1 MNEEI
6 LNKLYNNATQHFSMP
21 NFETFKV
28 DMQDKDKAL
37 KFRESMALH
46 YTIPEPDIFLND
58 IGFSSD
64 VKKKDT
70 TEDTVSPSEDGLLEQ
85 PTITQPTEEIS
96 VVDDTTEVPI
106 TDSLTQTTQI
116 SEPTP
121 EGGIKPELIA
131 KTEEYVVPELN
142 YKYGDQG
149 FVFEEAD
156 AFGDEM
162 VVRAANGNTI
172 NVELDV
178 FLGDKAAEAKKLNDF
193 IEANKVES
201 QRLKSMEQGYEADK
215 IKFDSQKQ
223 IDSTISELNTRA
235 DEFNKKIQTYLKSKS
250 ALDEERDAIEAMSV
264 EQKAAQSDYIKQYN
278 ERYKQLNKELQDL
291 AKEEEGFKNR
301 QVRLNQA
308 IGEYNEMKA
317 EQGSW
322 SGGIWNKLTGGIS
335 RITSGTVSYLT
346 EAAINAAP
354 FAGMKPDSYRQEF
367 ARIAREK
374 GLEVPE
380 NINEM
385 SEEELRNY
393 YSDIAKVED
402 VKLFPGTSLMVGQ
415 DGQTT
420 TKDVTF
426 GELIKEKIYDDRI
439 KEQKK
444 SMLPDIRTGLTELIG
459 DKDTTEQWALAK
471 QEGFWGGAI
480 LGLAES
486 IPAMVAGFGGNW
498 AKATADM
505 MMLTSDFLDEEMSG
519 PEFDDVTEKEKLAF
533 KLPVAIVS
541 AVLETYGVRNVVQN
555 SGLRNSILL
564 RILRKPKKDLS
575 GVPFQQVVK
584 NEVDSMLGKG
594 LLSIT
599 GAGLVEFE
607 TGAAQQAVEITA
619 KEVFNGIKEKE
630 LFQTPESFS
639 QGLAEVLRSGA
650 QEAVGGFIMGVP
662 GALSSAIQQKD
673 FTTIDNSLYEMFKTI
688 RNDQE
693 YRKGFVQDIKEKI
706 NRGEITKEEGQRQL
720 NNYETAVALSNEIPT
735 DATVEQEKA
744 LMGPLLRKKEL
755 LQEIEGKDPTLVEK
769 QKEELSQIDK
779 TMRSI
784 LKTKVET
791 KVKEEGEVEEK
802 PSPLKTKIEKEQ
814 AVDIESFFGDEVEE
828 TTETVTDNLS
838 INRSKKTKTKTAKVL
853 NTESVL
859 IKIAQRGAK
868 AVSKILPKTR
878 IILHETTEEFEK
890 FAAPGRGEYDPNA
903 DVIHVNLENA
913 LVTTVP
919 HEIFHAVFL
928 NKVKTD
934 PAAAQLAETMMKSV
948 RKALPATSELAK
960 RIDTFAES
968 YTDVAELQ
976 NEERLAELIGILS
989 SEYKTLSKPNKN
1001 KVVKFIENLAR
1012 QIGVD
1017 LKISEF
1023 TKTDEDVIDLL
1034 NTLAGKVA
1042 TGEELVEGD
1051 VQTLE
1056 ELDTEQEQG
1065 SGGQVGTFNI
1075 SPGARQQRKAPGIE
1089 TDTRGYASLIQ
1100 DRDLKDFQGQ
1110 NFVTNMYDF
1119 TSAGPTEIAPGII
1132 LQLDGGKSY
1141 VPMMMERQGLK
1152 LGDKSN
1158 LAAFNSKENAESF
1171 ARNAQGSGSSLF
1183 APHVGTKEGSWQFQ
1197 QNLLEQLTDAALNN
1211 NILTNKELINTFNE
1225 GLKSKDGIKAFNI
1238 FKKKLGK
1245 DIKNLNSFIDNPT
1258 SLIEL
1263 LDINNNYSPDLR
1275 KILNDKLSANKKYQ
1289 ERIGVKNK
1297 LDFVNKFEDP
1307 LNKGSQGGDLV
1318 GLIEFDNNTFEI
1330 SKPKKGDVDYHP
1342 SFAYTIKANI
1352 NGIYQPTDF
1361 YQSNNATETYA
1372 KYNKKGKT
1380 VSEKAKVGEEKF
1392 RTSNVSSSAG
1402 AIPKVGTVTPI
1413 KRKRQQRATEEYI
1426 SEGRDAGFKDTVI
1439 VDYLSRVRKVPMKE
1453 IKSAMEIV
1461 SEGLGALPSS
1471 FKNIQGG
1478 AKSGLKLFKKIDK
1491 LVQKEK
1497 KKKKPL
1503 ADSQILEKAI
1513 EYMQRQ
1519 PEYKNEADT
1528 YKVRGE
1534 TRARKGLST
1543 QQMLMEIDLQKTLG
1557 MRPTQDMSRKLG
1569 IARAAVK
1576 QRIKG
1581 IRDVQKVKTELKN
1594 FMRKALPARILLS
1607 RDAQRMF
1614 RYIERVTPDFMQSTQ
1629 AQGAKI
1635 DNVFKE
1641 ITDFVAEENNK
1652 LLERDI
1658 ENILNGKYE
1667 KTVNNR
1673 RVAQKI
1679 DADTKA
1685 RIDSIKKMLP
1695 SSNLTPEEINE
1706 VQEKLNQEFN
1716 KLNDEITGQENPSN
1730 KTLDRMADLQ
1740 IAISYSS
1747 AMVQSNTDPIKTQTL
1762 DDVYSQLQSLI
1773 EIGSSNLKEQLKESA
1788 KKYRAQ
1794 MAAMYYD
1801 ITGIKLDPQD
1811 ENFRDKLEELENIRV
1826 DEKTEKENENRIKS
1840 AIKNTFKSIENT
1852 VFGTA
1857 EALTGLMDR
1866 ISSLPG
1872 EMMGGISQELVTER
1886 INESSIKYKKRMMAF
1901 DTMLQD
1907 KLKEY
1912 YGKNWKNKSK
1922 EFRNSAKTYKITEG
1936 RGRYNKLTQ
1945 DQMYYLYNQ
1954 YKDPATHP
1962 AFKNMFGKDYK
1973 NAMENLTKQ
1982 LKPEVKAFADWQVEE
1997 FFPAVYDYYNKTYKE
2012 IYRTNMPQNQNYAGR
2027 IYRLDVTPEPLSL
2040 LGDTSTFNTQ
2050 VSAASTLVRSNPA
2063 LKIEPANGTDALV
2076 GYVRDMEYFAA
2087 YGVELRDIQKLFG
2100 NGFIKSAIKTIH
2112 GDKVFGYIENM
2123 INKVA
2128 GKGIQL
2134 SIADRIVNKMTTL
2147 FVLARIGL
2155 SPLITIKQLTSAVTY
2170 SNDIGIINW
2179 LKYSAKNLTQLK
2191 KVFKEISDNSVYMQD
2206 RGSRSILNQ
2215 IESYAN
2221 TKSPLAQDW
2230 IPSRATDF
2238 LSDVIMYSTRLGDRG
2253 AIYLGGSANYSYYK
2267 DQFKKKNPGA
2277 SEQQAI
2283 DYAIKMFERD
2293 TKETQQSSDL
2303 QDKDLLQNS
2312 GAFYRAFNMFLTTP
2326 KQYLRKE
2333 ISASRN
2339 LLRKIKARDLK
2350 AGKGTFIEN
2359 ARQLLMYHVFMPVFF
2374 QWVSSGFPM
2383 PWNDWEDEDTA
2394 DMGRAL
2400 LLGNLNALFLIG
2412 EVITQ
2417 TADFVQDKPWYKETS
2432 SVPALTVWTN
2442 LLVKW
2447 DEYDK
2452 AKSAS
2457 QKQKKLTEFCVELAM
2472 FTGLPAK
2479 NIQKMA
2485 ENYPKLLES
2494 EDFGEFMLRLLNYS
2508 KYQIEGRPKKQG
2520 AKKKPMSMTEMK
2532 KFYPEM
2538 YEMIKEIE
2546 DPELKQ
2552 LEKDIREL
2560 EKEMLES
2567 MYE

>member
-1 MNEEI
+1 MDQEV
-6 LNKLYNNATQHFSMP
+6 LQDLYNRAVSKGYSKSIEEFSI
-21 NFETFKV
+21 
-28 DMQDKDKAL
+28 L
-37 KFRESMALH
+37 
-46 YTIPEPDIFLND
+46 I
-58 IGFSSD
+58 SSD
-64 VKKKDT
+64 QEVLEDNYNYVRQQGYQKPIEDFQFLVGVKKKDT
-70 TEDTVSPSEDGLLEQ
+70 PEDTVLPSEDGLLVQ
-85 PTITQPTEEIS
+85 PTLTPQPEPAPQEVS
-96 VVDDTTEVPI
+96 VVDDTTV
-106 TDSLTQTTQI
+106 I
-116 SEPTP
+116 SGREERGDTLNVVEPTP

-201 QRLKSMEQGYEADK
+201 QRLKSMEKGYEADK

-250 ALDEERDAIEAMSV
+250 ALDEERDAIDSMSV
-264 EQKAAQSDYIKQYN
+264 EQKAAQSDYINQYN
-278 ERYKQLNKELQDL
+278 ERYKQLNKELQGL

-301 QVRLNQA
+301 EVRLNQA
-308 IGEYNEMKA
+308 IGEYSEMKA

-322 SGGIWNKLTGGIS
+322 SGGIWNAINKGTS
-335 RITSGTVSYLT
+335 RIASGMTAYT
-346 EAAINAAP
+346 IEAAVLSDEFAA
-354 FAGMKPDSYRQEF
+354 MKPDSYRQEF

-385 SEEELRNY
+385 SKEELRNY

-402 VKLFPGTSLMVGQ
+402 VKLFPGTALMA
-415 DGQTT
+415 GQTGQT
-420 TKDVTF
+420 IRKDVTF
-426 GELIKEKIYDDRI
+426 GELIEEKIYDDRI
-439 KEQKK
+439 KEQKELL
-444 SMLPDIRTGLTELIG
+444 LPDIRKGLTELIG

-498 AKATADM
+498 AKATSDM

-688 RNDQE
+688 RNDQG
-693 YRKGFVQDIKEKI
+693 YRKGFVQDIKNKI
-706 NRGEITKEEGQRQL
+706 NSGELTKEEGEKQIAD
-720 NNYETAVALSNEIPT
+720 YEEATALSNQIPVNT
-735 DATVEQEKA
+735 PVEQEKV
-744 LMGPLLRKKEL
+744 LMGLLLRKKEL
-755 LQEIEGKDPTLVEK
+755 TEEVEGKDPVLVEK
-769 QKEELSQIDK
+769 QKQEIDEINNQI
-779 TMRSI
+779 RAI
-784 LKTKVET
+784 LETTTKET
-791 KVKEEGEVEEK
+791 IKEEGEVEEK
-802 PSPLKTKIEKEQ
+802 PSSLKTKVEKEQ

-853 NTESVL
+853 DTESAL

-1056 ELDTEQEQG
+1056 ELDNGTNPIG
-1065 SGGQVGTFNI
+1065 S
-1075 SPGARQQRKAPGIE
+1075 
-1089 TDTRGYASLIQ
+1089 
-1100 DRDLKDFQGQ
+1100 
-1110 NFVTNMYDF
+1110 
-1119 TSAGPTEIAPGII
+1119 PTEIRIPSPRQ
-1132 LQLDGGKSY
+1132 QLDFKESYTLSLITPDKSIDLISLIEEIKSKDQKVWFWVADQLGSGIY
-1141 VPMMMERQGLK
+1141 NGVTLDAGPSFPYGNIKVNEDAIWATGIPEKDIQNKLKDADYIFIMSGSPQQSKLFNKKVYDVFTKK
-1152 LGDKSN
+1152 LGDYSTFKQQALETKPTKALREVLEAHDTWES
-1158 LAAFNSKENAESF
+1158 LRKDSSVDRAANAKKGIKGKIGTGRKKFLQALILTEKTKTTAFHKLIQSLDGYVSVEELRDGFYKENDFKQNDIMLVLKPTGYSLESNHSTYDKEILGEVIGVPDVKVDAF
-1171 ARNAQGSGSSLF
+1171 DVMPQEIADKYAGKPRTELSQAIAPFGSG
-1183 APHVGTKEGSWQFQ
+1183 
-1197 QNLLEQLTDAALNN
+1197 
-1211 NILTNKELINTFNE
+1211 I
-1225 GLKSKDGIKAFNI
+1225 
-1238 FKKKLGK
+1238 
-1245 DIKNLNSFIDNPT
+1245 
-1258 SLIEL
+1258 
-1263 LDINNNYSPDLR
+1263 R
-1275 KILNDKLSANKKYQ
+1275 K
-1289 ERIGVKNK
+1289 
-1297 LDFVNKFEDP
+1297 
-1307 LNKGSQGGDLV
+1307 
-1318 GLIEFDNNTFEI
+1318 
-1330 SKPKKGDVDYHP
+1330 
-1342 SFAYTIKANI
+1342 
-1352 NGIYQPTDF
+1352 
-1361 YQSNNATETYA
+1361 
-1372 KYNKKGKT
+1372 
-1380 VSEKAKVGEEKF
+1380 
-1392 RTSNVSSSAG
+1392 
-1402 AIPKVGTVTPI
+1402 VTPE
-1413 KRKRQQRATEEYI
+1413 RLKRQQRATEEYI
-1426 SEGRDAGFKDTVI
+1426 SEGREAGFKDTVI
-1439 VDYLSRVRKVPMKE
+1439 IDYLSRVRKVPMEE

-1461 SEGLGALPSS
+1461 SEGLGALPAS

-1528 YKVRGE
+1528 YKVSGE

-1607 RDAQRMF
+1607 RDAQKMF

-1629 AQGAKI
+1629 SQGAKI

-1652 LLERDI
+1652 
-1658 ENILNGKYE
+1658 ILNKQIESILKGVYLKVVSN
-1667 KTVNNR
+1667 KVVPR
-1673 RVAQKI
+1673 KI
-1679 DADTKA
+1679 DYKTQEKIEVIKA
-1685 RIDSIKKMLP
+1685 MLP
-1695 SSNLTPEEINE
+1695 AEGMTPEQINE
-1706 VQEKLNQEFN
+1706 VQGKLNEEFN
-1716 KLNDEITGQENPSN
+1716 KLAQEIAGEENPDESI
-1730 KTLDRMADLQ
+1730 LDRMTELQ
-1740 IAISYSS
+1740 IAISYSN
-1747 AMVQSNTDPIKTQTL
+1747 ALVQSNSDPIKTETL
-1762 DDVYSQLQSLI
+1762 DNIYSQLQSLI
-1773 EIGSSNLKEQLKESA
+1773 EIGSSNLKLQIKNQAKE
-1788 KKYRAQ
+1788 YRAQ
-1794 MAAMYYD
+1794 MAAMFYD
-1801 ITGIKLDPQD
+1801 ITGVKLDPED
-1811 ENFRDKLEELENIRV
+1811 KNFKKSLKELENKRYTEIETR
-1826 DEKTEKENENRIKS
+1826 EKQNRIKS
-1840 AIKNTFKSIENT
+1840 AVKNVFRKLENT
-1852 VFGTA
+1852 LFGTA
-1857 EALTGLMDR
+1857 ESLTGLMNR
-1866 ISSLPG
+1866 ISVLPG
-1872 EMMGGISQELVTER
+1872 EMMGGISQTLVTEK
-1886 INESSIKYKKRMMAF
+1886 INASSISYKKRMLAF
-1901 DTMLQD
+1901 DLMFQD

-1912 YGKNWKNKSK
+1912 YGKNWKKKSR
-1922 EFRNSAKTYKITEG
+1922 EFRNSANTYKITEG
-1936 RGRYNKLTQ
+1936 RGRYNNLTQ

-1954 YKDPATHP
+1954 YKDSASHP
-1962 AFKNMFGKDYK
+1962 AFKNMFGEDYIK
-1973 NAMENLTKQ
+1973 IMENLTKQ
-1982 LKPEVKAFADWQVEE
+1982 LKPEVRKFADWQVNEY
-1997 FFPAVYDYYNKTYKE
+1997 FPMVYAHYNEVYKD

-2027 IYRLDVTPEPLSL
+2027 IYRANTTPAPMNI
-2040 LGDTSTFNTQ
+2040 LGNSSTYNTQ
-2050 VSAASTLVRSNPA
+2050 VSAASIMLREDSNAEIQP
-2063 LKIEPANGTDALV
+2063 INGTDALV
-2076 GYVRDMEYFAA
+2076 GYTREMEYFAA
-2087 YGVELRDIQKLFG
+2087 YAREVRDISKLFG
-2100 NGFIKSAIKTIH
+2100 NPTISTAIKQIH
-2112 GDKVFGYIENM
+2112 GQDIHGYITEIIEKISGQGM
-2123 INKVA
+2123 KY
-2128 GKGIQL
+2128 
-2134 SIADRIVNKMTTL
+2134 SIFDGLINKMTTV

-2155 SPLITIKQLTSAVTY
+2155 SPLITIKQLTSALTY
-2170 SNDIGIINW
+2170 SNDIGVGNW
-2179 LKYSAKNLTQLK
+2179 LKYSAKNLPELR
-2191 KVFKEISDNSVYMQD
+2191 KVFKEISDNSVYMRD
-2206 RGSRSILNQ
+2206 RGSKTILSQ
-2215 IESYAN
+2215 IETYAN
-2221 TKSPLAQDW
+2221 TNSPIATDW
-2230 IPSRATDF
+2230 IPDRFTDY
-2238 LSDVIMYSTRLGDRG
+2238 LMNVVMYSTRLGDRG

-2277 SEQQAI
+2277 TEQQAI
-2283 DYAIKMFERD
+2283 DYAIKKFERD

-2303 QDKDLLQNS
+2303 QDKDVTQNS
-2312 GAFYRAFNMFLTTP
+2312 GALARSLNMFMTTP

-2333 ISASRN
+2333 IIASRN
-2339 LLRKIKARDLK
+2339 LYRKAAAWDKK
-2350 AGKGTFIEN
+2350 AGKGTLTEN
-2359 ARQLLMYHVFMPVFF
+2359 FRQLVTYHAFMPMFF
-2374 QWVSSGFPM
+2374 QWVSSGFPIS
-2383 PWNDWEDEDTA
+2383 DWDDEDTS
-2394 DMGRAL
+2394 DMMRAL
-2400 LLGNLNALFLIG
+2400 IVGNLNALFITGDLITTG
-2412 EVITQ
+2412 
-2417 TADFVQDKPWYKETS
+2417 ADYLQGKPWYKETTTLPVFS
-2432 SVPALTVWTN
+2432 TFTN
-2442 LLVKW
+2442 ILFKY
-2447 DEYDK
+2447 DEYNKEKNPLTK
-2452 AKSAS
+2452 AK
-2457 QKQKKLTEFCVELAM
+2457 KLEDFWVEFLM
-2472 FTGLPAK
+2472 ITGLPAK
-2479 NIQKMA
+2479 NLQKFA
-2485 ENYPKLLES
+2485 ENYPKLS
-2494 EDFGEFMLRLLNYS
+2494 QSKDFPEFMLRLLNYS

-2520 AKKKPMSMTEMK
+2520 AKKKSMSMTEMK

-2538 YEMIKEIE
+2538 YEMIKDME

-2552 LEKDIREL
+2552 LEKDMREL

>member
-1 MNEEI
+1 MDQEV
-6 LNKLYNNATQHFSMP
+6 LQDLYNRAVSKGYSKSIEEFSI
-21 NFETFKV
+21 
-28 DMQDKDKAL
+28 L
-37 KFRESMALH
+37 
-46 YTIPEPDIFLND
+46 I
-58 IGFSSD
+58 SSD
-64 VKKKDT
+64 QEVLEDNYNYVRQQGYQKPIEDFQFLVGVKKKDT
-70 TEDTVSPSEDGLLEQ
+70 PEDTVLPSEDGLLVQ
-85 PTITQPTEEIS
+85 PTITPQPEPAPQEVS
-96 VVDDTTEVPI
+96 VVDDTTVI
-106 TDSLTQTTQI
+106 TGREERGDTLNVV
-116 SEPTP
+116 EPTP

-201 QRLKSMEQGYEADK
+201 QRLKSMEKGYEADK

-250 ALDEERDAIEAMSV
+250 ALDEERDAIDSMSV
-264 EQKAAQSDYIKQYN
+264 EQKAAQSDYINQYN
-278 ERYKQLNKELQDL
+278 ERYKQLNKELQGL

-301 QVRLNQA
+301 EVRLNQA
-308 IGEYNEMKA
+308 IGEYSEMKA

-322 SGGIWNKLTGGIS
+322 SGGIWNAINKGTS
-335 RITSGTVSYLT
+335 RIASGMTAYT
-346 EAAINAAP
+346 IEAAVLSDEFAA
-354 FAGMKPDSYRQEF
+354 MKPDSYRQEF

-385 SEEELRNY
+385 SKEELRNY

-402 VKLFPGTSLMVGQ
+402 VKLFPGTALMA
-415 DGQTT
+415 GQTGQT
-420 TKDVTF
+420 IRKDVTF
-426 GELIKEKIYDDRI
+426 GELIEEKIYDDRI
-439 KEQKK
+439 KEQKELL
-444 SMLPDIRTGLTELIG
+444 LPDIRKGLTELIG

-498 AKATADM
+498 AKATSDM

-688 RNDQE
+688 RNDQG
-693 YRKGFVQDIKEKI
+693 YRKGFVQDIKNKI
-706 NRGEITKEEGQRQL
+706 NSGELTKEEGEKQIAD
-720 NNYETAVALSNEIPT
+720 YEEATALSNQIPVNT
-735 DATVEQEKA
+735 PVEQEKV
-744 LMGPLLRKKEL
+744 LMGLLLRKKEL
-755 LQEIEGKDPTLVEK
+755 TEEVEGKDPVLVEK
-769 QKEELSQIDK
+769 QKQEIDEINNQI
-779 TMRSI
+779 RAI
-784 LKTKVET
+784 LETTTKET
-791 KVKEEGEVEEK
+791 IKEEGEVEEK
-802 PSPLKTKIEKEQ
+802 PSSLKTKVEKEQ

-853 NTESVL
+853 DTESAL

-934 PAAAQLAETMMKSV
+934 PAAAQLAETMMRSV

-1056 ELDTEQEQG
+1056 ELDNGTNPIG
-1065 SGGQVGTFNI
+1065 S
-1075 SPGARQQRKAPGIE
+1075 
-1089 TDTRGYASLIQ
+1089 
-1100 DRDLKDFQGQ
+1100 
-1110 NFVTNMYDF
+1110 
-1119 TSAGPTEIAPGII
+1119 PTEIRIPSPRQ
-1132 LQLDGGKSY
+1132 QLDFKESYTLSLITPDKSIDLISLIEEIKSKDQKVWFWVADQLGSGIY
-1141 VPMMMERQGLK
+1141 NGVTLDAGPSFPYGNIKVNEDAIWATGIPEKDIQNKLKDADYIFIMSGSPQQSKLFNKKVYDVFTKK
-1152 LGDKSN
+1152 LGDYSTFKQQALETKPTKALREVLEAHDTWES
-1158 LAAFNSKENAESF
+1158 LRKDSSVDRAANAKKGIKGKIGTGRKKFLQALILTEKTKTTAFHKLIQSLDGYVSVEELRDGFYKENDFKQNDIMLVLKPTGYSLESNHSTYDKEILGEVIGVPDVKVDAF
-1171 ARNAQGSGSSLF
+1171 DVMPQEIADKYAGKPRTELSQAIAPFGSG
-1183 APHVGTKEGSWQFQ
+1183 
-1197 QNLLEQLTDAALNN
+1197 
-1211 NILTNKELINTFNE
+1211 I
-1225 GLKSKDGIKAFNI
+1225 
-1238 FKKKLGK
+1238 
-1245 DIKNLNSFIDNPT
+1245 
-1258 SLIEL
+1258 
-1263 LDINNNYSPDLR
+1263 R
-1275 KILNDKLSANKKYQ
+1275 K
-1289 ERIGVKNK
+1289 
-1297 LDFVNKFEDP
+1297 
-1307 LNKGSQGGDLV
+1307 
-1318 GLIEFDNNTFEI
+1318 
-1330 SKPKKGDVDYHP
+1330 
-1342 SFAYTIKANI
+1342 
-1352 NGIYQPTDF
+1352 
-1361 YQSNNATETYA
+1361 
-1372 KYNKKGKT
+1372 
-1380 VSEKAKVGEEKF
+1380 
-1392 RTSNVSSSAG
+1392 
-1402 AIPKVGTVTPI
+1402 VTPE
-1413 KRKRQQRATEEYI
+1413 RLKRQQRATEEYI
-1426 SEGRDAGFKDTVI
+1426 SEGREAGFKDTVI
-1439 VDYLSRVRKVPMKE
+1439 IDYLSRVRKVPMEE

-1461 SEGLGALPSS
+1461 SEGLGALPAS

-1528 YKVRGE
+1528 YKVSGE

-1607 RDAQRMF
+1607 RDAQKMF

-1629 AQGAKI
+1629 SQGAKI

-1652 LLERDI
+1652 
-1658 ENILNGKYE
+1658 ILNKQIESILKGVYLKVVSN
-1667 KTVNNR
+1667 KVVPR
-1673 RVAQKI
+1673 KI
-1679 DADTKA
+1679 DYKTQEKIEVIKA
-1685 RIDSIKKMLP
+1685 MLP
-1695 SSNLTPEEINE
+1695 AEGMTPEQINE
-1706 VQEKLNQEFN
+1706 VQGKLNEEFN
-1716 KLNDEITGQENPSN
+1716 KLAQEIAGEENPDESI
-1730 KTLDRMADLQ
+1730 LDRMTELQ
-1740 IAISYSS
+1740 IAISYSN
-1747 AMVQSNTDPIKTQTL
+1747 ALVQSNSDPIKTETL
-1762 DDVYSQLQSLI
+1762 DNIYSQLQSLI
-1773 EIGSSNLKEQLKESA
+1773 EIGSSNLKLQIKNQAKE
-1788 KKYRAQ
+1788 YRAQ
-1794 MAAMYYD
+1794 MAAMFYD
-1801 ITGIKLDPQD
+1801 ITGVKLDPED
-1811 ENFRDKLEELENIRV
+1811 KNFKKSLKELENKRYTEIETR
-1826 DEKTEKENENRIKS
+1826 EKQNRIKS
-1840 AIKNTFKSIENT
+1840 AVKNVFRKLENT
-1852 VFGTA
+1852 LFGTA
-1857 EALTGLMDR
+1857 ESLTGLMNR
-1866 ISSLPG
+1866 ISVLPG
-1872 EMMGGISQELVTER
+1872 EMMGGISQTLVTEK
-1886 INESSIKYKKRMMAF
+1886 INASSIRYKKRMLAF
-1901 DTMLQD
+1901 DLMFQD

-1912 YGKNWKNKSK
+1912 YGKNWKKKSR
-1922 EFRNSAKTYKITEG
+1922 EFRNSANTYKITEG
-1936 RGRYNKLTQ
+1936 RGRYNNLTQ

-1954 YKDPATHP
+1954 YKDSASHP
-1962 AFKNMFGKDYK
+1962 AFKNMFGEDYIK
-1973 NAMENLTKQ
+1973 IMENLTKQ
-1982 LKPEVKAFADWQVEE
+1982 LKPEVRKFADWQVNEY
-1997 FFPAVYDYYNKTYKE
+1997 FPMVYAHYNEVYKD

-2027 IYRLDVTPEPLSL
+2027 IYRANTTPAPMNI
-2040 LGDTSTFNTQ
+2040 LGNSSTYNTQ
-2050 VSAASTLVRSNPA
+2050 VSAASIMLREDSNAEIQP
-2063 LKIEPANGTDALV
+2063 INGTDALV
-2076 GYVRDMEYFAA
+2076 GYTREMEYFAA
-2087 YGVELRDIQKLFG
+2087 YAREVRDISKLFG
-2100 NGFIKSAIKTIH
+2100 NPTISTAIKQIH
-2112 GDKVFGYIENM
+2112 GQDIHGYITEIIEKISGQGM
-2123 INKVA
+2123 KY
-2128 GKGIQL
+2128 
-2134 SIADRIVNKMTTL
+2134 SIFDGLINKMTTV

-2155 SPLITIKQLTSAVTY
+2155 SPLITIKQLTSALTY
-2170 SNDIGIINW
+2170 SNDIGVGNW
-2179 LKYSAKNLTQLK
+2179 LKYSAKNLPELR
-2191 KVFKEISDNSVYMQD
+2191 KVFKEISDNSVYMRD
-2206 RGSRSILNQ
+2206 RGSKTILSQ
-2215 IESYAN
+2215 IETYAN
-2221 TKSPLAQDW
+2221 TNSPIATDW
-2230 IPSRATDF
+2230 IPDRFTDY
-2238 LSDVIMYSTRLGDRG
+2238 LMNVVMYSTRLGDRG

-2277 SEQQAI
+2277 TEQQAI
-2283 DYAIKMFERD
+2283 DYAIKKFERD

-2303 QDKDLLQNS
+2303 QDKDVTQNS
-2312 GAFYRAFNMFLTTP
+2312 GALARSLNMFMTTP

-2333 ISASRN
+2333 IIASRN
-2339 LLRKIKARDLK
+2339 LYRKAAAWDKK
-2350 AGKGTFIEN
+2350 AGKGTLTEN
-2359 ARQLLMYHVFMPVFF
+2359 FRQLVTYHAFMPMFF
-2374 QWVSSGFPM
+2374 QWVSSGFPIS
-2383 PWNDWEDEDTA
+2383 DWDDEDTS
-2394 DMGRAL
+2394 DMMRAL
-2400 LLGNLNALFLIG
+2400 IVGNLNALFITGDLITTG
-2412 EVITQ
+2412 
-2417 TADFVQDKPWYKETS
+2417 ADYLQGKPWYKETTTLPVFS
-2432 SVPALTVWTN
+2432 TFTN
-2442 LLVKW
+2442 ILFKY
-2447 DEYDK
+2447 DEYNKEKNPLTK
-2452 AKSAS
+2452 AK
-2457 QKQKKLTEFCVELAM
+2457 KLEDFWVEFLM
-2472 FTGLPAK
+2472 ITGLPAK
-2479 NIQKMA
+2479 NLQKFA
-2485 ENYPKLLES
+2485 ENYPKLS
-2494 EDFGEFMLRLLNYS
+2494 QSKDFPEFMLRLLNYS

-2520 AKKKPMSMTEMK
+2520 AKKKSMSMTEMK

-2538 YEMIKEIE
+2538 YEMIKDME

-2552 LEKDIREL
+2552 LEKDMREL

>member
-1 MNEEI
+1 MDQEV
-6 LNKLYNNATQHFSMP
+6 LQDLYNRAVSKGYSKSIEEFSI
-21 NFETFKV
+21 
-28 DMQDKDKAL
+28 L
-37 KFRESMALH
+37 
-46 YTIPEPDIFLND
+46 I
-58 IGFSSD
+58 SSD
-64 VKKKDT
+64 QEVLEDNYNYVRQQGYQKPIEDFQFLVGVKKKDT
-70 TEDTVSPSEDGLLEQ
+70 PEDTVLPSEDGLLVQ
-85 PTITQPTEEIS
+85 PTLTPQPEPAPQEVS
-96 VVDDTTEVPI
+96 VVDDTTV
-106 TDSLTQTTQI
+106 I
-116 SEPTP
+116 SGREERGDTLNVVEPTP

-250 ALDEERDAIEAMSV
+250 ALDEERDAIDSMSV
-264 EQKAAQSDYIKQYN
+264 EQKAAQSDYINQYN
-278 ERYKQLNKELQDL
+278 ERYKQLNKELQGL

-301 QVRLNQA
+301 EVRLNQA
-308 IGEYNEMKA
+308 IGEYSEMKA

-322 SGGIWNKLTGGIS
+322 SGGIWNAINKGTS
-335 RITSGTVSYLT
+335 RIASGMTAYT
-346 EAAINAAP
+346 IEAAVLSDEFAA
-354 FAGMKPDSYRQEF
+354 MKPDSYRQEF

-385 SEEELRNY
+385 SKEELRNY

-402 VKLFPGTSLMVGQ
+402 VKLFPGTALMA
-415 DGQTT
+415 GQTGQT
-420 TKDVTF
+420 IRKDVTF
-426 GELIKEKIYDDRI
+426 GELIEEKIYDDRI
-439 KEQKK
+439 KEQKELL
-444 SMLPDIRTGLTELIG
+444 LPDIRKGLTELIG

-498 AKATADM
+498 AKATSDM

-688 RNDQE
+688 RNDQG
-693 YRKGFVQDIKEKI
+693 YRKGFVQDIKNKI
-706 NRGEITKEEGQRQL
+706 NSGELTKEEGEKQIAD
-720 NNYETAVALSNEIPT
+720 YEEATALSNQIPVNT
-735 DATVEQEKA
+735 PVEQEKV
-744 LMGPLLRKKEL
+744 LMGLLLRKKEL
-755 LQEIEGKDPTLVEK
+755 TEEVEGKDPVLVEK
-769 QKEELSQIDK
+769 QKQEIDEINNQI
-779 TMRSI
+779 RAI
-784 LKTKVET
+784 LETTTKET
-791 KVKEEGEVEEK
+791 IKEEGEVEEK
-802 PSPLKTKIEKEQ
+802 PSSLKTKVEKEQ

-853 NTESVL
+853 DTESAL

-1042 TGEELVEGD
+1042 TGEELVEAD

-1056 ELDTEQEQG
+1056 ELDNGTNPIG
-1065 SGGQVGTFNI
+1065 S
-1075 SPGARQQRKAPGIE
+1075 
-1089 TDTRGYASLIQ
+1089 
-1100 DRDLKDFQGQ
+1100 
-1110 NFVTNMYDF
+1110 
-1119 TSAGPTEIAPGII
+1119 PTEIRIPSPRQ
-1132 LQLDGGKSY
+1132 QLDFKESYTLSLITPDKSIDLISLIEEIKSKDQKVWFWVADQLGSGIY
-1141 VPMMMERQGLK
+1141 NGVTLDAGPSFPYGNIKVNEDAIWATGIPEKDIQNKLKDADYIFIMSGSPQQSKLFNKKVYDVFTKK
-1152 LGDKSN
+1152 LGDYSTFKQQALETKPTKALREVLEAHDTWES
-1158 LAAFNSKENAESF
+1158 LRKDSSVDRAANAKKGIKGKIGTGRKKFLQALILTEKTKTTAFHKLIQSLDGYVSVEELRDGFYKENDFKQNDIMLVLKPTGYSLESNHSTYDKEILGEVIGVPDVKVDAF
-1171 ARNAQGSGSSLF
+1171 DVMPQEIADKYAGKPRTELSQAIAPFGSG
-1183 APHVGTKEGSWQFQ
+1183 
-1197 QNLLEQLTDAALNN
+1197 
-1211 NILTNKELINTFNE
+1211 I
-1225 GLKSKDGIKAFNI
+1225 
-1238 FKKKLGK
+1238 
-1245 DIKNLNSFIDNPT
+1245 
-1258 SLIEL
+1258 
-1263 LDINNNYSPDLR
+1263 R
-1275 KILNDKLSANKKYQ
+1275 K
-1289 ERIGVKNK
+1289 
-1297 LDFVNKFEDP
+1297 
-1307 LNKGSQGGDLV
+1307 
-1318 GLIEFDNNTFEI
+1318 
-1330 SKPKKGDVDYHP
+1330 
-1342 SFAYTIKANI
+1342 
-1352 NGIYQPTDF
+1352 
-1361 YQSNNATETYA
+1361 
-1372 KYNKKGKT
+1372 
-1380 VSEKAKVGEEKF
+1380 
-1392 RTSNVSSSAG
+1392 
-1402 AIPKVGTVTPI
+1402 VTPE
-1413 KRKRQQRATEEYI
+1413 RLKRQQRATEEYI
-1426 SEGRDAGFKDTVI
+1426 SEGREAGFKDTVI
-1439 VDYLSRVRKVPMKE
+1439 IDYLSRVRKVPMEE

-1461 SEGLGALPSS
+1461 SEGLGALPAS

-1528 YKVRGE
+1528 YKVSGE

-1607 RDAQRMF
+1607 RDAQKMF

-1629 AQGAKI
+1629 SQGAKI

-1652 LLERDI
+1652 
-1658 ENILNGKYE
+1658 ILNKQIESILKGVYLKVVSN
-1667 KTVNNR
+1667 KVVPR
-1673 RVAQKI
+1673 KI
-1679 DADTKA
+1679 DYKTQEKIEVIKA
-1685 RIDSIKKMLP
+1685 MLP
-1695 SSNLTPEEINE
+1695 AEGMTPEQINE
-1706 VQEKLNQEFN
+1706 VQGKLNEEFN
-1716 KLNDEITGQENPSN
+1716 KLAQEIAGEENPDESI
-1730 KTLDRMADLQ
+1730 LDRMTELQ
-1740 IAISYSS
+1740 IAISYSN
-1747 AMVQSNTDPIKTQTL
+1747 ALVQSNSDPIKTETL
-1762 DDVYSQLQSLI
+1762 DNIYSQLQSLI
-1773 EIGSSNLKEQLKESA
+1773 EIGSSNLKLQIKNQAKE
-1788 KKYRAQ
+1788 YRAQ
-1794 MAAMYYD
+1794 MAAMFYD
-1801 ITGIKLDPQD
+1801 ITGVKLDPED
-1811 ENFRDKLEELENIRV
+1811 KNFKKSLKELENKRYTEIETR
-1826 DEKTEKENENRIKS
+1826 EKQNRIKS
-1840 AIKNTFKSIENT
+1840 AVKNVFRKLENT
-1852 VFGTA
+1852 LFGTA
-1857 EALTGLMDR
+1857 ESLTGLMNR
-1866 ISSLPG
+1866 ISVLPG
-1872 EMMGGISQELVTER
+1872 EMMGGISQTLVTEK
-1886 INESSIKYKKRMMAF
+1886 INASSIRYKKRMLAF
-1901 DTMLQD
+1901 DLMFQD

-1912 YGKNWKNKSK
+1912 YGKNWKKKSR
-1922 EFRNSAKTYKITEG
+1922 EFRNSANTYKITEG
-1936 RGRYNKLTQ
+1936 RGRYNNLTQ

-1954 YKDPATHP
+1954 YKDSASHP
-1962 AFKNMFGKDYK
+1962 AFKNMFGEDYIK
-1973 NAMENLTKQ
+1973 IMENLTKQ
-1982 LKPEVKAFADWQVEE
+1982 LKPEVRKFADWQVNEY
-1997 FFPAVYDYYNKTYKE
+1997 FPMVYAHYNEVYKD

-2027 IYRLDVTPEPLSL
+2027 IYRANTTPAPMNI
-2040 LGDTSTFNTQ
+2040 LGNSSTYNTQ
-2050 VSAASTLVRSNPA
+2050 VSAASIMLREDSNAEIQP
-2063 LKIEPANGTDALV
+2063 INGTDALV
-2076 GYVRDMEYFAA
+2076 GYTREMEYFAA
-2087 YGVELRDIQKLFG
+2087 YAREVRDISKLFG
-2100 NGFIKSAIKTIH
+2100 NPTISTAIKQIH
-2112 GDKVFGYIENM
+2112 GQDIHGYITEIIEKISGQGM
-2123 INKVA
+2123 KY
-2128 GKGIQL
+2128 
-2134 SIADRIVNKMTTL
+2134 SIFDGLINKMTTV

-2155 SPLITIKQLTSAVTY
+2155 SPLITIKQLTSALTY
-2170 SNDIGIINW
+2170 SNDIGVGNW
-2179 LKYSAKNLTQLK
+2179 LKYSAKNLPELR
-2191 KVFKEISDNSVYMQD
+2191 KVFKEISDNSVYMRD
-2206 RGSRSILNQ
+2206 RGSKTILSQ
-2215 IESYAN
+2215 IETYAN
-2221 TKSPLAQDW
+2221 TNSPIATDW
-2230 IPSRATDF
+2230 IPDRFTDY
-2238 LSDVIMYSTRLGDRG
+2238 LMNVVMYSTRLGDRG

-2277 SEQQAI
+2277 TEQQAI
-2283 DYAIKMFERD
+2283 DYAIKKFERD

-2303 QDKDLLQNS
+2303 QDKDVTQNS
-2312 GAFYRAFNMFLTTP
+2312 GALARSLNMFMTTP

-2333 ISASRN
+2333 IIASRN
-2339 LLRKIKARDLK
+2339 LYRKAAAWDKK
-2350 AGKGTFIEN
+2350 AGKGTLTEN
-2359 ARQLLMYHVFMPVFF
+2359 FRQLVTYHAFMPMFF
-2374 QWVSSGFPM
+2374 QWVSSGFPIS
-2383 PWNDWEDEDTA
+2383 DWDDEDTS
-2394 DMGRAL
+2394 DMMRAL
-2400 LLGNLNALFLIG
+2400 IVGNLNALFITGDLITTG
-2412 EVITQ
+2412 
-2417 TADFVQDKPWYKETS
+2417 ADYLQGKPWYKETTTLPVFS
-2432 SVPALTVWTN
+2432 TFTN
-2442 LLVKW
+2442 ILFKY
-2447 DEYDK
+2447 DEYNKEKNPLTK
-2452 AKSAS
+2452 AK
-2457 QKQKKLTEFCVELAM
+2457 KLEDFWVEFLM
-2472 FTGLPAK
+2472 ITGLPAK
-2479 NIQKMA
+2479 NLQKFA
-2485 ENYPKLLES
+2485 ENYPKLS
-2494 EDFGEFMLRLLNYS
+2494 QSKDFPEFMLRLLNYS

-2520 AKKKPMSMTEMK
+2520 AKKKSMSMTEMK

-2538 YEMIKEIE
+2538 YEMIKDME

-2552 LEKDIREL
+2552 LEKDMREL